1 MQDNNILVLNFADAK
16 IPEFKEVRGKEHL
29 LYGEDDNFPEYLLT
43 LFGKSAKHG
52 AIVKNKVTYIYG
64 SGLKAKAPSPIAD
77 QYLLNANPYQSWNDL
92 AKQSIMD
99 IEVFGGFYWQMVPT
113 FGGRYNAY
121 LLPFNK
127 VRVSKDGTQYFFKN
141 NWKDNKETP
150 RPFPTFYRGITT
162 ESIYQFREYQP
173 ATDNR
178 YALPGYMNACNYI
191 ESDVEVSKHTLT
203 NAKTGFSASKFI
215 NFYNGE
221 PEENKKRSIQR
232 RFEDAFTGSEGKK
245 LIISFNNDPN
255 KKPTVDDL
263 GASDLTKEDFTVVD
277 NLITQNIYAGHQI
290 TSPMLFGIQTPEKL
304 GGHSEMQLAYEIF
317 KNTYANAKQ
326 RQMEDIINYFAEING
341 AGTQFEFVATDPVS
355 IAISDAMLEKVAPPS
370 WILEKAGI
378 DITKYPDVP
387 AAAPAQNQQMGVG
400 VNDHLKNMTG
410 RQFQQIERIK
420 RKFKAGQITRDEA
433 AMLLKN
439 SFGLED
445 ADINVM
451 LGEAQVFSDESEEV
465 NDDELSAA
473 FDSHGEDLSEYEVLR
488 SKSFKF
494 DSDEEMIELS
504 EMFREGQKGLLD
516 RITGTMPKI
525 LVRYTYEK
533 RRDAPGPSVLD
544 TTRPFCRKMVALGR
558 MYSREDIQKISEF
571 VGYNVFKRTGGFW
584 NKNGKIVPHC
594 RHEWRTNIVFKKET
608 K

>member
-16 IPEFKEVRGKEHL
+16 IPEFKEVRGKEHV

-92 AKQSIMD
+92 SRQSIMD

-113 FGGRYNAY
+113 FGGKYNAY

-141 NWKDNKETP
+141 NWKDNKEAA
-150 RPFPTFYRGITT
+150 RPFPAFYRGIAT

-178 YALPGYMNACNYI
+178 YAIPGYMNACNYI

-221 PEENKKRSIQR
+221 PEEGKKRAIQR

-245 LIISFNNDPN
+245 LIIAFNNDPN
-255 KKPTVDDL
+255 RKTTVDDL
-263 GASDLTKEDFTVVD
+263 GQSDLTKEDFTVVD
-277 NLITQNIYAGHQI
+277 DLITQNIYAGHQI

-317 KNTYANAKQ
+317 KNTYANSKQ
-326 RQMEDIINYFAEING
+326 RQMEDIVNYFASING
-341 AGTQFEFVATDPVS
+341 ITSEFEFMATDPVGVN
-355 IAISDAMLEKVAPPS
+355 ISDAMVEKVAPPS
-370 WILEKAGI
+370 WILEKLGI
-378 DITKYPDVP
+378 DAEKYPDTPV
-387 AAAPAQNQQMGVG
+387 AAPTPGQQMAG

-451 LGEAQVFSDESEEV
+451 LGEAQAFSDDSEEV
-465 NDDELSAA
+465 NDEELSAA
-473 FDSHGEDLSEYEVLR
+473 FDSHGEELDGYEVIR
-488 SKSFKF
+488 SKAFKF

-504 EMFREGQKGLLD
+504 EMFKEGEKGLLS

-533 RRDAPGPSVLD
+533 RKDAAGPSVLD
-544 TTRPFCRKMVALGR
+544 TTRPFCKKMVSLSR
-558 MYSREDIQKISEF
+558 MYSREDIQKISDF

-594 RHEWRTNIVFKKET
+594 RHEWRTNIVFKKE
-608 K
+608 KK